1 MTDQTQ
7 TANTTASIYLAS
19 ATYRRRLA
27 EVSPDLAHAE
37 YWGRLAAQDLSA
49 AIGFAS
55 K

>member
-1 MTDQTQ
+1 MTPPTSH
-7 TANTTASIYLAS
+7 TTASIYLAS

-27 EVSPDLAHAE
+27 ETSPDLSHAE
-37 YWGRLAAQDLSA
+37 YWGRLAIQDLCN